1 MKKKGPEF
9 ENNLKVALR
18 KDSIYLVPVPWKG
31 VPEDQNWKMDFS
43 QMESKL
49 ISGGNAGSIKKA
61 IRCLKFFRNSNQE
74 MEKVK
79 SYFLKCVV
87 MNMVKNDPT
96 NKWQMKDLAAN
107 FLQALID
114 LQEALEKRFL
124 PSFFIPEQNVFE
136 NVKPGRFAP
145 IARWIDNA
153 IGDLQDALELD
164 ELDCEE
170 EWKSYFGKYI
180 ICRYKS

>member
-1 MKKKGPEF
+1 
-9 ENNLKVALR
+9 
-18 KDSIYLVPVPWKG
+18 
-31 VPEDQNWKMDFS
+31 
-43 QMESKL
+43 
-49 ISGGNAGSIKKA
+49 
-61 IRCLKFFRNSNQE
+61 
-74 MEKVK
+74 
-79 SYFLKCVV
+79 

-170 EWKSYFGKYI
+170 EWKSYFETFE
-180 ICRYKS
+180 ST